1 MQGREAGEKYVNEK
15 GDSVLS
21 VALQGCALA
30 FIPSLPVAFV
40 VLLMVRIGGNRQ
52 PPEIKIWAITFVVMS
67 IAAAILMLGKRD
79 NEIRAFAAEW
89 DEEQARQAAAAE
101 KHRLEQ
107 IENAKWA
114 AIQAERNRLAE
125 IEHAQLQKKW
135 EREQAAQ
142 KAAEGMAALEN
153 KVRVLWADFQATH
166 NFTGEIPAEVMQQ
179 RFNAEIRRRL
189 TAQELARLNS
199 SQNREVA
206 RLIGG

>member
-1 MQGREAGEKYVNEK
+1 MKGREAGEKYVNEK
-15 GDSVLS
+15 GDTVLS
-21 VALQGCALA
+21 MSLLGCALA

-52 PPEIKIWAITFVVMS
+52 PPEIKIWAITFAIMS
-67 IAAAILMLGKRD
+67 VAAAIYMLNKRD
-79 NEIRAFAAEW
+79 DEIRVFAAEW
-89 DEEQARQAAAAE
+89 DEEQARRAAAAE
-101 KHRLEQ
+101 QHRLEQ

-142 KAAEGMAALEN
+142 KAAEEMAALEN

-166 NFTGEIPAEVMQQ
+166 NFTGEIPAEVMRQ
-179 RFNAEIRRRL
+179 RFNAEIRKRLSKAEIDRL
-189 TAQELARLNS
+189 TGTQSPEVGRL
-199 SQNREVA
+199 
-206 RLIGG
+206 LW